1 MENDNN
7 QQEEKEVNVIETIES
22 IKDTPEFQ
30 TLLSNHAQKHW
41 KENIGPEVKNIY
53 SSVDTVF
60 KDVLGIEKP
69 SDKKSTELLRDYLSE
84 YKELKSKV
92 EILESNKDNVSQEQ
106 EKLWNSKFQKLQK
119 TIEEKEAQL
128 IQVTQKGFENN
139 INNQIDSFLV
149 SKTFNPVYS
158 ENDLTDLVNTRK
170 MRIIKNTKQLDNGKI
185 AIINPNTN
193 EFYTNAL
200 GEPLSVQ
207 DVADLEFKSLYQVK
221 KQGGNAHKENIATIQ
236 KGDVL
241 AINMD
246 KVRTREDFYKEFKQI
261 IAPKG
266 LASHETKYL
275 EIQRA
280 TMEHYGINKLPL
292 A

>member
-1 MENDNN
+1 METDNKP
-7 QQEEKEVNVIETIES
+7 EEKEVNVIQTIES

-30 TLLSNHAQKHW
+30 TLLTNHAQKHW
-41 KENIGPEVKNIY
+41 KDNIGSEVKNIY

-92 EILESNKDNVSQEQ
+92 DILESNKDNVSEEQ
-106 EKLWNSKFQKLQK
+106 EKLWNSKFHKLQK

-139 INNQIDSFLV
+139 INNKIDSFLV
-149 SKTFNPVYS
+149 SKTFNPVFS

-185 AIINPNTN
+185 AILNPNTN

-200 GEPLSVQ
+200 GEPLSIQ
-207 DVADLEFKSLYQVK
+207 EVADMEFKSLYQVK
-221 KQGGNAHKENIATIQ
+221 KQGGNAPKENIASIQ

-241 AINMD
+241 AVNMD
-246 KVRTREDFYKEFKQI
+246 KVKTREDFYKEFKTI